1 MGIKRFA
8 VVKNSFKSVHT
19 FQTECLVSVFKERG
33 KSEKTAEGKQS
44 LSKGKNHSHM
54 ASTTGFKA
62 RATLPAGECSHHY
75 ATLASSV
82 VFFNGALFTFSVDVY
97 EK

>member
-1 MGIKRFA
+1 MRFA
-8 VVKNSFKSVHT
+8 VVKNSFKSVHA

-33 KSEKTAEGKQS
+33 KSEKNSRRKTS
-44 LSKGKNHSHM
+44 LSKGENHSHM
-54 ASTTGFKA
+54 TSTTGFKA